1 MKDSNDAGLQSRLA
15 NLSRIKLAGTMFIS
29 AALLSA
35 TATLMAQD
43 PGERSGD
50 AARVMAL
57 ETLRNQAEVDK
68 DVRALSQLVAET
80 FICVDT
86 GGNLRTKAEFLDS
99 VKNGPEHPTEIRH
112 ESLVAHAYANTVVV
126 TGVYREKGT
135 NAGKHY
141 SQRGRFTDT
150 WIQVN
155 GAWLCV
161 ASQSTLSEK

>member
-1 MKDSNDAGLQSRLA
+1 MKNSNDVGLQNRLA
-15 NLSRIKLAGTMFIS
+15 NLPGIRLAAIMFIF
-29 AALLSA
+29 AALLST
-35 TATLMAQD
+35 TATLMAQEH
-43 PGERSGD
+43 GESSGD

-68 DVRALSQLVAET
+68 DARALSQLVAET
-80 FICVDT
+80 FIYVDT
-86 GGNLRTKAEFLDS
+86 GGNLRTKAEFLDN
-99 VKNGPEHPTEIRH
+99 VKSGPEHPTEIRH

-135 NAGKHY
+135 NGGKHY
-141 SQRGRFTDT
+141 SRRGRFTDT

-161 ASQSTLSEK
+161 ASQSTLTEK